1 MGRLDYLFYVRSKTE
16 IYVPKICS
24 IIFSQL
30 NIQGLRNL
38 NVSTTMNTRAIISYL
53 KSKLHK
59 VLKTKLCLHTNNLI
73 HCLICLL
80 QFYIIMMFY
89 TRVLNPTS
97 SSHFCHH
104 SSLHLFQSQP
114 CYTMKMMVVGAARKG
129 KTTLLNLLLNEKA
142 KSGDNQATLGVNV
155 KKWTYV

>member
-1 MGRLDYLFYVRSKTE
+1 MPVEIGKLRNLSCLDLSQNRDLHHLPDEMGRLDYLFYVRSKTE

-73 HCLICLL
+73 HCLICLHTIL
-80 QFYIIMMFY
+80 HNYD
-89 TRVLNPTS
+89 VLYSCPQSYFLLSFLSSFFFTS
-97 SSHFCHH
+97 LPEPALLYNEDTLAY
-104 SSLHLFQSQP
+104 SLTH
-114 CYTMKMMVVGAARKG
+114 
-129 KTTLLNLLLNEKA
+129 
-142 KSGDNQATLGVNV
+142 
-155 KKWTYV
+155 